1 MPAPATAG
9 ALWRLWVIFRMPLC
23 LRSQSGARLEVA
35 FEIEIPSASTAMDVR
50 RTQIAGSLERRGS
63 STVVEILRQLQ
74 ASKKEVPQGT
84 ASQIVGLLWT
94 VTCESHTQPVGYAS
108 LFLQAM
114 GLVSMAL
121 GPLELS

>member
-35 FEIEIPSASTAMDVR
+35 FEIEIPSAKDAVD
-50 RTQIAGSLERRGS
+50 GSLERRGS